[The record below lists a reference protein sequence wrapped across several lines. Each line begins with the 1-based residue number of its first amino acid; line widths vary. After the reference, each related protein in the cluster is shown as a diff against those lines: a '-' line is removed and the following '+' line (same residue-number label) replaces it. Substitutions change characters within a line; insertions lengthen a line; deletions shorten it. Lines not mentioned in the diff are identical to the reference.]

1 MLTDFQNLFIGRFT
15 CEYATK
21 LSLTIPPQL
30 KRAVALPCET
40 SISENYR
47 KFDACIVIN
56 DKSQGSVATRL
67 RYSGLF
73 SNYFT
78 TDLLLSLLVK
88 QFLKSV
94 NIWRSYRQEVTN
106 RPLIICKSI
115 LLQYLFLLRRSRC
128 VQSYC
133 MNFSMATVCIF

>member
-1 MLTDFQNLFIGRFT
+1 MIDFQNLFIGRFT

-30 KRAVALPCET
+30 KRVVALPCET
-40 SISENYR
+40 SISENLR
-47 KFDACIVIN
+47 KCDARIVLN
-56 DKSQGSVATRL
+56 DKSRGSVATRL

-128 VQSYC
+128 VLSYC
-133 MNFSMATVCIF
+133 GNFSMATLYIF